1 LVSCEVCGKPIKG
14 TLNRAVISGAKLLVC
29 NECVKLGSATWEAK
43 PEVAISSK
51 VALAPTRKSQ
61 FINRRVRG
69 IGLPEIEVV
78 ENYPTLI
85 RKAREKQK
93 LGHAELGKRI
103 GEKISVIQKLETGRL
118 VPDQMLA
125 KKLEHALRIKLLAP
139 LAEPQVKLAPQPRN
153 LTLGDVVEIR
163 KKEPGVKSVS

>member
-1 LVSCEVCGKPIKG
+1 M
-14 TLNRAVISGAKLLVC
+14 
-29 NECVKLGSATWEAK
+29 
-43 PEVAISSK
+43 
-51 VALAPTRKSQ
+51 
-61 FINRRVRG
+61 
-69 IGLPEIEVV
+69 LPEIEVV

-93 LGHAELGKRI
+93 LDHAELGKRI

-125 KKLEHALRIKLLAP
+125 KKLEHALKIKLLVPTTEP
-139 LAEPQVKLAPQPRN
+139 LVKPTPQPRD

-163 KKEPGVKSVS
+163 KKEPGVKSIS

>member
-1 LVSCEVCGKPIKG
+1 LVCCEVCGKPIKG
-14 TLNRAVISGAKLLVC
+14 APNRVIIAGAKLLVC
-29 NECVKLGSATWEAK
+29 SECAKLGSTTWEAT

-51 VALAPTRKSQ
+51 ASLTPLKKPQ
-61 FINRRVRG
+61 FIGRKPRK
-69 IGLPEIEVV
+69 IMLPEIEVV

-93 LGHAELGKRI
+93 LDHAELGKRI

-125 KKLEHALRIKLLAP
+125 KKLEHALKIKLLVPTTEP
-139 LAEPQVKLAPQPRN
+139 LVKPTPQPRD

-163 KKEPGVKSVS
+163 KKEPGVKSIS